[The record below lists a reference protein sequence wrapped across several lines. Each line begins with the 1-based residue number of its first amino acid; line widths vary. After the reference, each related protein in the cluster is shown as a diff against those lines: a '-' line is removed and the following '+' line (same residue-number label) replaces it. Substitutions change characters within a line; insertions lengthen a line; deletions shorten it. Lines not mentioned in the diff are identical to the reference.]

1 MESVTIALPNR
12 PITIIHKGWVPSKKC
27 RNVIKSISAVDQPD
41 FETLTFSISSQEGQS
56 SAAKLPK
63 EGTPLLNQSIFTTR
77 PWRTGQQIDFVNN
90 ASEPLHTK
98 DAAVRKLVRSHA
110 MKEVAR
116 QRREQKKAKL
126 NDANAK
132 CEEIGGANERS
143 PQSERPGDRAPGDDV
158 ISGSSA
164 RDQRVPCALIRP
176 EIDYCFTDYLSEIQA
191 KTRRLASV
199 YLTQVG
205 SPVFPIEFHLAY
217 NPPMQLSSLDSSFTN
232 DVVFRSLFYAAAVCS
247 TLAEGKRNSSEVTA
261 QMDMTIWSINQLL
274 QEGMGTVDGMLGAV
288 CHLAMGEVSSRA
300 LVPYEILPL
309 IPSAESRRYVGIL
322 TIGLY
327 I

>member
-12 PITIIHKGWVPSKKC
+12 PITTVYKGWVPSKKC
-27 RNVIKSISAVDQPD
+27 RNVIKSISTVDQPE

-56 SAAKLPK
+56 SAAKFPE
-63 EGTPLLNQSIFTTR
+63 EGTPLLNQSISTTR
-77 PWRTGQQIDFVNN
+77 PRRRGQQIDFVNN

-116 QRREQKKAKL
+116 ERREQKKAKF
-126 NDANAK
+126 NDASAK
-132 CEEIGGANERS
+132 CEEIGEANERS
-143 PQSERPGDRAPGDDV
+143 CQSERPADQAPGDDV
-158 ISGSSA
+158 ISGSPA

-176 EIDYCFTDYLSEIQA
+176 DIDYCFTAYLSEIQA
-191 KTRRLASV
+191 NIRRLASV

-205 SPVFPIEFHLAY
+205 SAVFPIEFHLAY
-217 NPPMQLSSLDSSFTN
+217 DPPMQLSSLDSSFTD
-232 DVVFRSLFYAAAVCS
+232 DVVFQSLFYAAAVCS
-247 TLAEGKRNSSEVTA
+247 TLAEGKRNSIEVTA
-261 QMDMTIWSINQLL
+261 QMGMTIWSINRLL
-274 QEGMGTVDGMLGAV
+274 QGDMGIADGMLGAV

-300 LVPYEILPL
+300 LVPNEIRAL
-309 IPSAESRRYVGIL
+309 IWSAESRRYVGIS
-322 TIGLY
+322 TIGLS